1 MPEFFDLIPSY
12 GKETIMREYRYLPA
26 LFIFAALW
34 LAFAGLKLNAAETT
48 GTIAGVIVD
57 SSGAVVPDVKIRIT
71 NESTGRQR
79 ETVSDGVGSFAFPLV
94 DIGPYRATAE
104 KSGFRNFVQSGL
116 VVRVNDRITLNI
128 RMEVGSMEQQV
139 TVTGQGS
146 LVNTQTAEIRSLVD
160 RVRIEKLPLN
170 GRNVL
175 QLTLLTGGVLDSG
188 GGTANQ
194 GFIHANAKIFP
205 SASGGRAD
213 AMNFIFDGGTNND
226 RYTNVAMPLPNPD
239 AVQEFSFLT
248 NSFSAEYG
256 AASGGVVNV
265 VSKTGTNELHGTAY
279 NYLRNSKLNAT
290 NFFTP
295 GVSDR
300 LKRNQAGFSVG
311 GPVWLPRIYDGRN
324 KTFFFLSFQE
334 TFLRQSPVSANQR
347 TLTADELKGDF
358 SLQASLLRRP
368 VLDPATGT
376 DRSNRTPFPNNQVPI
391 DRLDPIML
399 KISTLLPVGD
409 PATGFITSA
418 TARTMNNQPE
428 WLARGDHNVSSA
440 NRLSFRYFRSL
451 FSPILSV
458 EETNPYLTG
467 NSGIRQFS
475 QSFTLGDSHIFTPR
489 LLANVNVT
497 VSRIHNAETY
507 MYPGLANNNP
517 AALGI
522 MGFPNGSFFLRSP
535 FVAVGYA
542 GPYTTL
548 ASTNFQYQGS
558 MTYIVG
564 RHEIKFG
571 AQYMRSQLNQQ
582 RLALGGNW
590 FFGTDYTDIPQ
601 SDFLMGLPNSFSAF
615 GTFGEALRQNRFD
628 TYVQDNIRLSR
639 RLSVS
644 VGIRFDPFFPWA
656 ETNYD
661 KVSLFRPGL
670 KSQRFPN
677 LPVGAVVAGD
687 PGVPEHGYPGD
698 HNNFAPRVGFAF
710 DPRGNGRTA
719 IRGAAGF
726 FFGQPGSAS
735 INQRSQVNFPFVTRA
750 DITSPGSLGP
760 GAVANVFR
768 TGTKDE
774 IPNPFLTTIGVPPK
788 EFPIPTPLLYTSTAD
803 NYGLPYTAQWN
814 FSVEQQFGP
823 DWTTTATYMGSKS
836 THLLMAYERNP
847 SIYIPGNGPDGR
859 PLSTSANIDQRR
871 PYGPAFTSVQE
882 LASDGNANYNAL
894 VLRVRKAVNGVH
906 WWSRSTFEV
915 NHTWSHTLDVLSDVV
930 SPGGSSPR
938 NPFNARLDYGNS
950 NFDHRHR
957 FVASYVWALPPLTT
971 MPTAVRAVL
980 GNWNTS
986 SVMTFQDGNVF
997 SLTGGLSQPFTTGD
1011 PATQAGA
1018 DATLPSGRSKQERIL
1033 RWFNTDAFRPTPVG
1047 AYGNTGR
1054 NILRGPGFANVDFS
1068 VYKNLPLPGDVE
1080 GRYIEF
1086 RSEFFNLFNRVN
1098 LGMPNSN
1105 ASNAFFGRILSA
1117 GSPRIVQ
1124 FAVKLYF

>member
-1 MPEFFDLIPSY
+1 MI
-12 GKETIMREYRYLPA
+12 
-26 LFIFAALW
+26 LFVWCAFPLGAAP
-34 LAFAGLKLNAAETT
+34 T
-48 GTIAGVIVD
+48 GTIR
-57 SSGAVVPDVKIRIT
+57 GAALDASEAAVPGVKIT
-71 NESTGRQR
+71 LTSTAAGQKR
-79 ETVSDGVGSFAFPLV
+79 EATTDGLGNFFLPSLPVGSYE
-94 DIGPYRATAE
+94 IRAE
-104 KSGFRNFVQSGL
+104 KSGFRRYVQSGI
-116 VVRVNDRITLNI
+116 VVTVDSEITVNLKLR
-128 RMEVGSMEQQV
+128 VGSVEQEI
-139 TVTGQGS
+139 TITGEAA
-146 LVNTQTAEIRSLVD
+146 LVNTQTAEIRNLVD
-160 RVRIEKLPLN
+160 SVRVDKLPLN

-175 QLTLLTGGVLDSG
+175 QLTLLAGGVLDSG

-324 KTFFFLSFQE
+324 KTFFFVSFQE

-358 SLQASLLRRP
+358 SLQARLLGRP

-376 DRSNRTPFPNNQVPI
+376 DRSNRTPFPNNRVPM

-409 PATGFITSA
+409 PSTGFITSA
-418 TARTMNNQPE
+418 TARTINNQPE
-428 WLARGDHNVSSA
+428 WLARADHSVSSA

-451 FSPILSV
+451 FSPNLAV
-458 EETNPYLTG
+458 DETNPYLTG
-467 NSGIRQFS
+467 TSGIRQFS
-475 QSFTLGDSHIFTPR
+475 QNFTLGDSHIFSPR
-489 LLANVNVT
+489 LLATLNLT

-507 MYPGLANNNP
+507 SYPGLANNNP

-522 MGFPNGSFFLRSP
+522 RGFPNGSFFLRSP

-558 MTYIVG
+558 MTYIRG

-571 AQYMRSQLNQQ
+571 AQYLRSQLNQQ

-590 FFGTDYTDIPQ
+590 FFGTNYSDIAQ

-628 TYVQDNIRLSR
+628 TYVQDNIKLSR

-644 VGIRFDPFFPWA
+644 LGIRFDPFFPWA

-677 LPVGAVVAGD
+677 LPTGAVVAGD

-698 HNNFAPRVGFAF
+698 HNNFAPRFGFAF

-719 IRGAAGF
+719 IRGAVGI

-735 INQRSQVNFPFVTRA
+735 INQRAQVNFPFVVRA

-760 GAVANVFR
+760 GGVANVFR
-768 TGTKDE
+768 TGTKDG
-774 IPNPFLTTIGVPPK
+774 IFNPFLTTIGVPPK
-788 EFPIPTPLLYTSTAD
+788 EFPIPTPLLYTSTSD
-803 NYGLPYTAQWN
+803 NYGLPYTTQWN
-814 FSVEQQFGP
+814 LSVEQQFGG
-823 DWTTTATYMGSKS
+823 DWTANATYMGSKS
-836 THLLMAYERNP
+836 TRLLMQYERNP

-871 PYGPAFTSVQE
+871 PYGPLFTSVQE

-894 VLRVRKAVNGVH
+894 VLRVRKAVNGTH

-930 SPGGSSPR
+930 SPGGASPR

-950 NFDHRHR
+950 NFDRRHR
-957 FVASYVWALPPLTT
+957 LVASYVWALPPLAT
-971 MPTAVRAVL
+971 MALPVRVVL

-986 SVMTFQDGNVF
+986 SVITFQDGNVF

-1011 PATQAGA
+1011 PATQVAA

-1033 RWFNTDAFRPTPVG
+1033 RWFNTGAFRPTPVG
-1047 AYGNTGR
+1047 TYGNTGR
-1054 NILRGPGFANVDFS
+1054 NILRGPGYANVDFS
-1068 VYKNLPLPGDVE
+1068 VYKNFPLPGGVE
-1080 GRYIEF
+1080 GRYLEF

-1098 LGMPNSN
+1098 LGMPNAN

-1117 GSPRIVQ
+1117 GSPRILQ
-1124 FAVKLYF
+1124 FAAKLYF